1 MFSHV
6 DHLDA
11 HGNEVELTEDD
22 MVDWIPFFH
31 LFPAVETLHL
41 SGGVAAYIVSAL
53 DDPANSEEMV
63 TDVFPAVHL
72 IWLDDMDSGDFD
84 EPVGSIERFLAMR
97 ELTGFPVTIVDT
109 EDEFYRRC

>member
-1 MFSHV
+1 
-6 DHLDA
+6 
-11 HGNEVELTEDD
+11 
-22 MVDWIPFFH
+22 
-31 LFPAVETLHL
+31 
-41 SGGVAAYIVSAL
+41 
-53 DDPANSEEMV
+53 MV